1 METPMNASCDL
12 RGASLTVAPDRFP
25 DPVRDL
31 DAHGTDSQTAVLAGG
46 CFWCVEAVLRELDGV
61 LEVTSGYAG
70 GRAEDADYRSVCGG
84 RSGHAEA
91 VQVRFDPRRLSYGQL
106 LKVFFAIAHDPTQ
119 RNRQGNDVGSQY
131 RSAIFPVDD
140 AQRQVAAAY
149 IRQLDAAG
157 VFAAPIVT
165 VIEAVTAFHP
175 AESDHQN
182 YAARHPQQPYI
193 AAVSTPKVEKL
204 RDYFGD
210 RLKSRHGSA

>member
-1 METPMNASCDL
+1 MNASCDL

-25 DPVRDL
+25 DPQHDL
-31 DAHGTDSQTAVLAGG
+31 NAHDGGPQAAVLAGG

-70 GRAEDADYRSVCGG
+70 GRAEDADYRTVCGG

-106 LKVFFAIAHDPTQ
+106 LKVFFAVAHDPTQ
-119 RNRQGNDVGSQY
+119 RNRQGNDVGTQY
-131 RSAIFPVDD
+131 RSAIFPADA
-140 AQRQVAAAY
+140 AQRQVAEDY
-149 IRQLDAAG
+149 ICQLDGAG

-165 VIEAVTAFHP
+165 AIEPLTAFHV
-175 AESDHQN
+175 AETDHQN
-182 YAARHPQQPYI
+182 YASRNPQQPYI

-204 RDYFGD
+204 RHYFGD
-210 RLKSRHGSA
+210 RLASRHDQT

>member
-1 METPMNASCDL
+1 MNASCDL

-25 DPVRDL
+25 DPLRDL
-31 DAHGTDSQTAVLAGG
+31 DAHGADPQTAVLAGG

-61 LEVTSGYAG
+61 LEVVSGYTG

-106 LKVFFAIAHDPTQ
+106 LKVFFAVAHDPTQ

-131 RSAIFPVDD
+131 RSAIFPADD
-140 AQRQVAAAY
+140 AQRQVAEAY

-157 VFAAPIVT
+157 VFAAPIAT
-165 VIEAVTAFHP
+165 AVEPLTAFHA
-175 AESDHQN
+175 AEPDHQN
-182 YAARHPQQPYI
+182 YAARNPQQPYI
-193 AAVSTPKVEKL
+193 ATVSTPKVHKL
-204 RDYFGD
+204 REYFGY
-210 RLKSRHGSA
+210 RLKNRHGKA

>member
-1 METPMNASCDL
+1 MNASCDL
-12 RGASLTVAPDRFP
+12 RGAVLTVAPDRFP
-25 DPVRDL
+25 DPLRDL
-31 DAHGTDSQTAVLAGG
+31 DAGDAGPQTAVLAGG

-61 LEVTSGYAG
+61 LEATSGYAG
-70 GRAEDADYRSVCGG
+70 GRTEDANYRTVCGG

-91 VQVRFDPRRLSYGQL
+91 VQVRFDPHRLSYGQL
-106 LKVFFAIAHDPTQ
+106 LKVFFAVAHDPTQ
-119 RNRQGNDVGSQY
+119 RDRQGNDVGSQY
-131 RSAIFPVDD
+131 RSAIFPADD
-140 AQRQVAAAY
+140 SQRQVAEAY

-157 VFAAPIVT
+157 VFAAPIMT
-165 VIEAVTAFHP
+165 IIEPPVAFHP

-210 RLKSRHGSA
+210 RLKNRYGKA

>member
-1 METPMNASCDL
+1 MNASCDL

-25 DPVRDL
+25 DPQRDL
-31 DAHGTDSQTAVLAGG
+31 DAEDAGPQTAVLAGG
-46 CFWCVEAVLRELDGV
+46 CFWCVEAVFRELDGV

-70 GRAEDADYRSVCGG
+70 GRAEDADYRTVCGG

-106 LKVFFAIAHDPTQ
+106 LKVFFAVAHDPTQ
-119 RNRQGNDVGSQY
+119 HNRQGYDVGSQY
-131 RSAIFPVDD
+131 RSAIFPADD
-140 AQRQVAAAY
+140 AQRQVAEAY

-165 VIEAVTAFHP
+165 AVEPLTAFHP
-175 AESDHQN
+175 AESGHQN
-182 YAARHPQQPYI
+182 YAARNPQQPYI

-204 RDYFGD
+204 REYFGE
-210 RLKSRHGSA
+210 RLKNRHGRN

>member
-1 METPMNASCDL
+1 MNASCDL

-25 DPVRDL
+25 DPQRDL
-31 DAHGTDSQTAVLAGG
+31 DANDAGPQTAVLAGG

-70 GRAEDADYRSVCGG
+70 GRAEDADYRTVCGG

-106 LKVFFAIAHDPTQ
+106 LKVFFAVAHDPTQ
-119 RNRQGNDVGSQY
+119 RNRQGHDVGSQY
-131 RSAIFPVDD
+131 RSAIFPADD
-140 AQRQVAAAY
+140 AQRQVAEAY

-165 VIEAVTAFHP
+165 AVEPLAAFYTAEP
-175 AESDHQN
+175 DHQN
-182 YAARHPQQPYI
+182 YAARNPQQPYI
-193 AAVSTPKVEKL
+193 AAVSTPKVQKL

-210 RLKSRHGSA
+210 RLKSRHGKA